1 MCTVGWEVAESA
13 EFRTSLTGKK
23 VTERGNEETLV
34 KIIWVVKRSIKDKG
48 TFQNWL
54 SAEKLIPESIFKC
67 HVSPSGNCSRVLAGE
82 TLPFKKC

>member
-1 MCTVGWEVAESA
+1 MLL
-13 EFRTSLTGKK
+13 SLQNPEPLLLARRLLKEAMRK
-23 VTERGNEETLV
+23 PLV